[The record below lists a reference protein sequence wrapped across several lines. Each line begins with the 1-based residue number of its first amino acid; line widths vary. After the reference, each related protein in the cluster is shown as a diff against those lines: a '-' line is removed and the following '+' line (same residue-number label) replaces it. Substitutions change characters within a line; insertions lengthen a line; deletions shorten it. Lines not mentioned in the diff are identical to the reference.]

1 MATTNP
7 LTELIPAKARKYV
20 YGIVFLAAIVFS
32 IYQASE
38 GSWEVFVGGVI
49 TALVNA
55 LALSNT
61 VSPESDEALQEH
73 EAEADETDYAG
84 QHVADDDEPYL
95 DGHST
100 V

>member
-1 MATTNP
+1 MTTSNP

-32 IYQASE
+32 LYQASE
-38 GSWEVFVGGVI
+38 GDWEIFVGGLI

-61 VSPESDEALQEH
+61 VSPESDQALREH
-73 EAEADETDYAG
+73 EYRVEDFEDSGY
-84 QHVADDDEPYL
+84 DDDGYENF